1 MYVPA
6 SPACKHMKEETKLV
20 ITSAMLLRQ
29 RGTQEKVLLQETIL
43 NGLFCFLTSQKDIQ
57 PHYEVWLSKRHKYLL
72 KKHMFLVFVLKHLV
86 VSTAIDKMLRDQ
98 SAIPSQL

>member
-57 PHYEVWLSKRHKYLL
+57 PHYEVWLSKRQKFI
-72 KKHMFLVFVLKHLV
+72 KKAY
-86 VSTAIDKMLRDQ
+86 VSSLCSETSGR
-98 SAIPSQL
+98 